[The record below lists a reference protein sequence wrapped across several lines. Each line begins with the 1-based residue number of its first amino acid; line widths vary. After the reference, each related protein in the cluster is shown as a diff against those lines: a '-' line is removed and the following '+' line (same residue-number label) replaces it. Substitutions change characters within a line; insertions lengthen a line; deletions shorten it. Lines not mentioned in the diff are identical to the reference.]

1 MFFGE
6 ADTVVANAETL
17 LALFVFECFDPAG
30 AGFGQAVY
38 GRQNI
43 HGDVLGDSPDVGLGF
58 IRDDDPFQ
66 ETGSLSSSSR

>member
-1 MFFGE
+1 
-6 ADTVVANAETL
+6 
-17 LALFVFECFDPAG
+17 
-30 AGFGQAVY
+30 VY